1 MTEHSETM
9 IAQTE
14 RYSAHNYKPLPVVIA
29 EGAGCWVTDVDGK
42 RYLDMLSAYSA
53 LNQGHR
59 HPRIIGAMKQ
69 QLERVTLTSRA
80 FYNDQMGGLCEDL
93 VALTGL
99 DRVLPMNSG
108 AEGVETALKAA
119 RKWGYEVKKV
129 AANQAEIIVFSG
141 NFHGR
146 TISIVSF
153 STEPQNQAGFGP
165 LTPGFRVVPF
175 GDITA
180 LEAAITANTVGVL
193 IEPIQG
199 EGGVIMPPEGFLRDV
214 RALCT
219 KHRVLMINDEIQ
231 VGLGRT
237 GRMFC
242 YEHEDA
248 KPDLLILG
256 KALGGGLYP
265 VSAVIGIEEVMAV
278 FRPGDHG
285 STFGGNPLACAV
297 ARESLRVLKD
307 ERLAERAAEMGV
319 YFRQRLVAMNSPHV
333 EEVRGKGLLIGVQIK
348 KSAGLAKPYCYAM
361 MKEGILAKDTHEQVI
376 RFAPPLVIT
385 QEELDWA
392 CERIERILCGA
403 ALHK

>member
-1 MTEHSETM
+1 
-9 IAQTE
+9 
-14 RYSAHNYKPLPVVIA
+14 VVIA
-29 EGAGCWVTDVDGK
+29 EGSGCWVTDVDGE

-59 HPRIIGAMKQ
+59 HPRIVEAMKR

-93 VALTGL
+93 VSLTGL

-119 RKWGYEVKKV
+119 RKWGYEVKQV
-129 AANQAEIIVFSG
+129 ASNQAEIIVFSG

-153 STEPQNQAGFGP
+153 STDVQNHASFGP

-175 GDITA
+175 GDIA
-180 LEAAITANTVGVL
+180 AVEAAITPNTVGVL
-193 IEPIQG
+193 LEPIQG
-199 EGGVIMPPEGFLRDV
+199 EGGVIMPPKGFLREV

-219 KHRVLMINDEIQ
+219 RHRVLMIDDEIQ

-285 STFGGNPLACAV
+285 STFGGNPLGCAV
-297 ARESLRVLKD
+297 ARESLRVLQ
-307 ERLAERAAEMGV
+307 EENLADRAEEMGR
-319 YFRQRLVAMNSPHV
+319 YFREQLVKMNSPHV
-333 EEVRGKGLLIGVQIK
+333 EEVRGMGLLIGVQIK

-361 MKEGILAKDTHEQVI
+361 MKEGLLAKDTHEQVI

-385 QEELDWA
+385 KDELDWA
-392 CERIERILCGA
+392 LERIERVLCGA
-403 ALHK
+403 ALSKQAA

>member
-29 EGAGCWVTDVDGK
+29 EGTGCWVTDVDGK

-80 FYNDQMGGLCEDL
+80 FYNDQMGGFCEDL

-175 GDITA
+175 GDIAA

-193 IEPIQG
+193 LEPIQG

-307 ERLAERAAEMGV
+307 ERLAERAAEMGA
-319 YFRQRLVAMNSPHV
+319 YFRQRLTAMNSPHV
-333 EEVRGKGLLIGVQIK
+333 EEVRGKGLLIGIQLK
-348 KSAGLAKPYCYAM
+348 KAAGLAKPYCYAM

-385 QEELDWA
+385 QEEIDWA
-392 CERIERILCGA
+392 CERIERVLCGA

>member
-1 MTEHSETM
+1 
-9 IAQTE
+9 
-14 RYSAHNYKPLPVVIA
+14 
-29 EGAGCWVTDVDGK
+29 
-42 RYLDMLSAYSA
+42 
-53 LNQGHR
+53 
-59 HPRIIGAMKQ
+59 
-69 QLERVTLTSRA
+69 LERVTLTSRA
-80 FYNDQMGGLCEDL
+80 FYNDQMGGFCEDL

-193 IEPIQG
+193 LEPIQG

-307 ERLAERAAEMGV
+307 ERLAERAAEMGA
-319 YFRQRLVAMNSPHV
+319 YFRQRLTAMNSPHV
-333 EEVRGKGLLIGVQIK
+333 EEVRGKGLLIGIQIK
-348 KSAGLAKPYCYAM
+348 KAAGLAKPYCYAM

-385 QEELDWA
+385 QEEIDWA
-392 CERIERILCGA
+392 CERIERVLCGA